1 MEKMPDYKRST
12 LYTLKEPPWNIQY
25 ENGNDDFND
34 YVDYEKIILKQSLSS
49 YMFQNDIMNT
59 WLLNLQSLVSLLFD
73 QMNIMKNFKNYM
85 VDKYHY
91 KHSK

>member
-1 MEKMPDYKRST
+1 MLHERQQLPQLRFMKHRH
-12 LYTLKEPPWNIQY
+12 
-25 ENGNDDFND
+25 DDFND
-34 YVDYEKIILKQSLSS
+34 YVDYEKIILKQSLSP
-49 YMFQNDIMNT
+49 YIFENNLMNT
-59 WLLNLQSLVSLLFD
+59 WLLNLQSLVSLFFD